1 MTELFGMML
10 AILFWLAIIAICICI
25 IWLPVTIAKKRK
37 LCDERLTGIMCLT
50 ILGIFCFPL
59 WIAGIIMACVLNPQP
74 KDKEVKEE
82 KSDDSDLERLEKL
95 HTLYKNKVITK
106 AEYDKQRKKIMA

>member
-1 MTELFGMML
+1 MTVIATLVGILIWLIIL
-10 AILFWLAIIAICICI
+10 ALVLCI
-25 IWLPVTIAKKRK
+25 IWLPVTISKKRN
-37 LCDERLTGIMCLT
+37 LDNEQRTGILCCTL
-50 ILGIFCFPL
+50 LGILFFPL
-59 WIAGIIMACVLNPQP
+59 WIIGMILACVLKPQT
-74 KDKEVKEE
+74 KDKVVKEE